1 MTERSSNS
9 SAESDEDKRGST
21 ILIVDD
27 EPFNVDLLEQELDL
41 LGYQTVSAVN
51 GQEALDRVAKR
62 APDLILLDVMMP
74 VMDGFTVCKTLK
86 ENEQTRFIP
95 VVIMTALGAVEDR
108 IKGIEAGADD
118 FLTKPVDDR
127 ELQARIRTALKQ
139 KHAVEEKLH
148 VLGQVSDHL
157 GKFVPESVRRLVEE
171 NPTAPDLGK
180 QPRDVSVLFVD
191 IVGYSRLSE
200 KYDADVVNQLVQSY
214 FSAFMDRIHADGG
227 DITETSGDGL
237 MVVFQDPDPLV
248 HTQSAV
254 ATALHLLEITESLN
268 QQARPE
274 PLQLHMGLNSDE
286 ALVGST
292 RFEGSSGVRWVFTA
306 DGPAVNLAARL
317 ATLAVSGQILLTA
330 GAVERLQERYTVE
343 SLGQKELK
351 NIAGPVEIFSIKKS

>member
-1 MTERSSNS
+1 MIERSPSS
-9 SAESDEDKRGST
+9 SAEPGDDKRGST

-41 LGYQTVSAVN
+41 LGYQTISAVN
-51 GQEALDRVAKR
+51 GQEALEHVAEH

-86 ENEQTRFIP
+86 ENEQTRLIP

-148 VLGQVSDHL
+148 VLGQVRDHL
-157 GKFVPESVRRLVEE
+157 GKFVPEAVKRLVEE

-180 QPRDVSVLFVD
+180 QERDVSVLFVD

-200 KYDADVVNQLVQSY
+200 QYDADVINQLVQSY
-214 FSAFMDRIHADGG
+214 FSAFIDRIHADGG

-237 MVVFQDPDPLV
+237 MVVFQDPDPDV
-248 HTQSAV
+248 HTQSAM
-254 ATALHLLEITESLN
+254 ATALHLFETTESLN
-268 QQARPE
+268 QQATLE
-274 PLQLHMGLNSDE
+274 PLQLHMGLNSDV

-292 RFEGSSGVRWVFTA
+292 RFEGSSGARWVFTA

-317 ATLAVSGQILLTA
+317 AALAEPGQILLTA
-330 GAVERLQERYTVE
+330 GAVKRLRGRYPVE
-343 SLGQKELK
+343 SLGQRALK
-351 NIAGPVEIFSIKKS
+351 NIVVPVEIFSISTS